1 MMPTI
6 VIAFLEIIDRDE
18 YEKYMQAAGPIFI
31 REGVKLIVNDE
42 QPKPMSEGMEMDKVV
57 VLEFR
62 DDDHMK
68 AFFSLPDYIEAGV
81 HRDKGARM
89 RLVRTKRFEMPV

>member
-1 MMPTI
+1 MSTI
-6 VIAFLEIIDRDE
+6 VVVFLDIFDPAE
-18 YEKYMQAAGPIFI
+18 YEKYMKSAGPIFM

-42 QPKPMSEGMEMDKVV
+42 NPKPLSEGMEMDKVV

-68 AFFSLPDYIEAGV
+68 QFFALPDYLEAGV

-89 RLVRTKRFEMPV
+89 RLVKTTRFEMPG